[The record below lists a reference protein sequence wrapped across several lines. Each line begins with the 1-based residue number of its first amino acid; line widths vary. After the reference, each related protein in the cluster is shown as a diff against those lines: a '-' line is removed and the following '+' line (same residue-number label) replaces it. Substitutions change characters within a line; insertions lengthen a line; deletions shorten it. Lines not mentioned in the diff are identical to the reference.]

1 MKKFVTVLFVA
12 AGILGL
18 ISLKNNIKTKNS
30 NLDDI
35 SKKEIVMDNTYVVN
49 YIVEKTEIDKKECEE
64 ILKAI
69 EKRMEKRMEKRLV
82 EKFKG
87 IKYDHEAFIEDVSIQ
102 TGYTIQNCQKV
113 TDAFH
118 QVVKDGILKKLL

>member
-12 AGILGL
+12 GGILGL

-69 EKRMEKRMEKRLV
+69 EKRMEKRLV

-87 IKYDHEAFIEDVSIQ
+87 IKYDHEAFIEDVSVQ

-113 TDAFH
+113 TEAFH

>member
-12 AGILGL
+12 ACILGL

-69 EKRMEKRMEKRLV
+69 EKRMEKRLV

-87 IKYDHEAFIEDVSIQ
+87 IKYDHEAFIEDVSVQ

-113 TDAFH
+113 TEAFH

>member
-1 MKKFVTVLFVA
+1 
-12 AGILGL
+12 
-18 ISLKNNIKTKNS
+18 
-30 NLDDI
+30 
-35 SKKEIVMDNTYVVN
+35 MDNTYVVN

-69 EKRMEKRMEKRLV
+69 EKRMEKRLV

>member
-30 NLDDI
+30 NLNDI

-49 YIVEKTEIDKKECEE
+49 YIVEKTEIDKKECKE

-69 EKRMEKRMEKRLV
+69 EKRMEKRLV

-113 TDAFH
+113 TEAFH

>member
-69 EKRMEKRMEKRLV
+69 EKRMEKRLV

-87 IKYDHEAFIEDVSIQ
+87 IKYDHEAFIEDVSVQ

-113 TDAFH
+113 TEAFH

>member
-12 AGILGL
+12 AGILGI

-30 NLDDI
+30 NLNDI
-35 SKKEIVMDNTYVVN
+35 SKKEIVMDNTYVEN

-69 EKRMEKRMEKRLV
+69 EKRMEKRLV

-87 IKYDHEAFIEDVSIQ
+87 IKYDHEAFIEDVSVQ

-113 TDAFH
+113 TEAFH

>member
-49 YIVEKTEIDKKECEE
+49 YIVEKTEIEKKECEE

-69 EKRMEKRMEKRLV
+69 EKRMEKRLV

-113 TDAFH
+113 TEAFH

>member
-30 NLDDI
+30 NLNDI

-69 EKRMEKRMEKRLV
+69 EKRMEKRLV

-113 TDAFH
+113 TEAFH

>member
-69 EKRMEKRMEKRLV
+69 EKRMEKRLV

-113 TDAFH
+113 TEAFH